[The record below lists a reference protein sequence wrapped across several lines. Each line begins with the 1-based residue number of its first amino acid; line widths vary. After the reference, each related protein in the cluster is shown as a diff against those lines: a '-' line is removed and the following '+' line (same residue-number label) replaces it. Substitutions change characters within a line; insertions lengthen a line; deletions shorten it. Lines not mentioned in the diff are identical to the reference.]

1 MVFMSI
7 NHLLNGIRRSRN
19 PHAPIARYPFVFSF
33 GVGRYFLQRLFAF
46 ALMGLCYSVPAQAEI
61 SSARAEYLYGPE
73 TARKDACDLALAKAR
88 SRALS
93 NVMGEMVSAEEL
105 LSCQGSTGKRS
116 DYGCDLNQITWSQ
129 IDGEIKRTIREATT
143 VEEREGATACIADV
157 EIEVA
162 IPKEKPDPNFQLRV
176 DFGQSVFRVGDRFN
190 LEIELSQPGH
200 FAVFNWL
207 PHDSQSVVR
216 VIPANED
223 PSQATVYLRPNRS
236 KAIKE
241 SYSLVASW
249 ADSYIGKRKFYD
261 EYLIVVA
268 TKKPQRWLSRYSLD
282 DFKAL
287 LQQIPV
293 TERRLVKK
301 GYQLTKQ

>member
-1 MVFMSI
+1 MSI
-7 NHLLNGIRRSRN
+7 NHLLNKKHKASNRR
-19 PHAPIARYPFVFSF
+19 APIARCLLLVSF
-33 GVGRYFLQRLFAF
+33 GRRGFSLRRLFAF
-46 ALMGLCYSVPAQAEI
+46 ALIGLCYSMPTQAETSI
-61 SSARAEYLYGPE
+61 ARAEYLYGPE

-93 NVMGEMVSAEEL
+93 NVIGEMVSAEEL

-129 IDGEIKRTIREATT
+129 IDGEIKRTIREATI

-162 IPKEKPDPNFQLRV
+162 IPKEKPDPSFQLRV

-190 LEIELSQPGH
+190 LEIELSEPGH

-207 PHDSQSVVR
+207 PHDSHSVIR

-223 PSQATVYLRPNRS
+223 PSQATVYMRGSRG
-236 KAIKE
+236 KAIKD
-241 SYSLVASW
+241 SYGLVASW

-287 LQQIPV
+287 LQQIPI

-301 GYQLTKQ
+301 GYQLTK

>member
-1 MVFMSI
+1 MSI
-7 NHLLNGIRRSRN
+7 NHLLNGIRRECN
-19 PHAPIARYPFVFSF
+19 PHAPIARFP
-33 GVGRYFLQRLFAF
+33 LFAPF
-46 ALMGLCYSVPAQAEI
+46 GLRRCALKRLLTFCLIGLCYSVPAQAET

-88 SRALS
+88 SRALA
-93 NVMGEMVSAEEL
+93 NVMGESVSTEEL

-116 DYGCDLNQITWSQ
+116 DYGCDLNQVTWSQ
-129 IDGEIKRTIREATT
+129 IDGEIKRTIRETTT

-176 DFGQSVFRVGDRFN
+176 ELGQSVFRVGDRFN

-207 PHDSQSVVR
+207 PHDSHSVVR

-287 LQQIPV
+287 LQQIPI